1 MAEFFIGLIVFVLV
15 VALAIP
21 AMLLF
26 GAALGGFGF
35 FMNGLFFIFAAVMA
49 VISFIFMGIV
59 SLLSLILLPF
69 TTIVHTERTTKKSD
83 NNTKTFDV

>member
-1 MAEFFIGLIVFVLV
+1 
-15 VALAIP
+15 
-21 AMLLF
+21 
-26 GAALGGFGF
+26 
-35 FMNGLFFIFAAVMA
+35 
-49 VISFIFMGIV
+49 V